1 MSSSQS
7 NITFQLRVASMTTCA
22 LPENG
27 SKESSNRAV
36 VVAHPAGTQGL
47 AARVLNHEVAVSFVV
62 IDTNMVRVG
71 LGVPPVPSSV
81 TTHGDPTSIFFA
93 PGQPVNV
100 VPTGDPPNPP
110 PPAPGRSAPASPK
123 RSSHRSG
130 LSLKPTAFMPPPLL
144 ADAATTQRSRQGVV
158 PPGLLCCLATL
169 KRERAIC
176 TVAIVARALKRV
188 VKEAGA
194 RPIWTPQRIQPRPKY
209 VRVRQGSLISHQ
221 LRRQVAA
228 VPLHFYSQNNRC
240 LQTLQV
246 PE

>member
-47 AARVLNHEVAVSFVV
+47 AARVLNHEVVVSFVV

-144 ADAATTQRSRQGVV
+144 AGDDAEESPGRCPAGVA
-158 PPGLLCCLATL
+158 LLP
-169 KRERAIC
+169 RNI
-176 TVAIVARALKRV
+176 
-188 VKEAGA
+188 EAGTSHLYRCYCRPSAEA
-194 RPIWTPQRIQPRPKY
+194 RSERGWSAANMDTAAHPTAAKIRPR
-209 VRVRQGSLISHQ
+209 
-221 LRRQVAA
+221 
-228 VPLHFYSQNNRC
+228 
-240 LQTLQV
+240 
-246 PE
+246 

>member
-47 AARVLNHEVAVSFVV
+47 AARVLNHEVVVSFVV
-62 IDTNMVRVG
+62 IDTKMVRVG

-130 LSLKPTAFMPPPLL
+130 LSLEPTAFMPPPLL
-144 ADAATTQRSRQGVV
+144 ADAATAQRSRQGVV

-169 KRERAIC
+169 KRERAILYRC
-176 TVAIVARALKRV
+176 YCRPSAEARSERGWSAANMDTAAHPTAAKI
-188 VKEAGA
+188 
-194 RPIWTPQRIQPRPKY
+194 RPR
-209 VRVRQGSLISHQ
+209 
-221 LRRQVAA
+221 
-228 VPLHFYSQNNRC
+228 
-240 LQTLQV
+240 
-246 PE
+246 